1 MEVFSKI
8 AIWDMEKGRGKRREK
23 RERAGASSGPF
34 AWSWGA
40 LTEAVWTRQ
49 PQPRCACTSSPPPHE
64 MHSSGPRTAS
74 KHSSGCQEPEG
85 SLAKQAAAVSPH
97 ACRHATAST
106 ELSNHTASQP
116 APPSSIHIGVHSPHT
131 LTAILIWHTSLDT
144 VTTQTDSAPGDQPP
158 ATSRQL
164 GKKHAFP

>member
-1 MEVFSKI
+1 
-8 AIWDMEKGRGKRREK
+8 MEKGRGKRREK

-49 PQPRCACTSSPPPHE
+49 PQPRCACTSSPHTHE

-97 ACRHATAST
+97 ACDMPHPLQRSQITPPVSQRLRAAST
-106 ELSNHTASQP
+106 SESTPLT
-116 APPSSIHIGVHSPHT
+116 PHT
-131 LTAILIWHTSLDT
+131 LTAILIWHTSLDI
-144 VTTQTDSAPGDQPP
+144 VTTQTDSAPFSGDQPP

>member
-1 MEVFSKI
+1 
-8 AIWDMEKGRGKRREK
+8 MEKGRGKRREK

-49 PQPRCACTSSPPPHE
+49 PQPRCACTSSPHTHE

-97 ACRHATAST
+97 ACDMPHPLQSSQITPPVSQRLRAAST
-106 ELSNHTASQP
+106 SESTPLTSHTHSHTDLA
-116 APPSSIHIGVHSPHT
+116 HIFRHCYHT
-131 LTAILIWHTSLDT
+131 NRFCALFWR
-144 VTTQTDSAPGDQPP
+144 SA
-158 ATSRQL
+158 TCN
-164 GKKHAFP
+164 F